1 MKQILIF
8 VLLTI
13 TLLPVKAQVVKG
25 TLKNI
30 ADEPVQYA
38 NLQLLMA
45 GDSTFIAGTVSDK
58 KGNFQLAK
66 PANKELLLKI
76 STVSYQTVWKT
87 IGTKENNKDL
97 GTITLEEDVATL
109 GDVTVTAN
117 RVIQKVDRQIVLPGT
132 VEKEAAVSGLQL
144 LANMGL
150 PRLLV
155 DMQNRNISMADGG
168 SVILRINGIPAQI
181 NDVVM
186 LRPKDVIRIEYH
198 DMPGVQVQADAI
210 IDFIV
215 RRRETGGYLKAYYNN
230 SIPIKS
236 GLTGNGDLAA
246 KINHKLSEW
255 SLYYTAEHRNYEDR
269 WIENRFTYQTPE
281 GEVTGHTKGVPSPFN
296 YLMQTANLAYNYT
309 KPDKRTFNAIFRGN
323 FFNRFGKD
331 ENNTM
336 LSTLTDAILNEKSRS
351 KEFSQSPSLDIY
363 YREFLPKKQMLQV
376 DVVGG
381 LSHTTTYRKHKAELS
396 NEKMADINITDVTG
410 NKYYLIAE
418 ANHYKEWEKLML
430 LTGIKYNYGH
440 TKNEYGGNIKAHTA
454 LDNSDLYMYTMLQ
467 GRVKKFGYGLGVG
480 ASYSY
485 FKGNG
490 KGYKFWT
497 FRPNVMLNYMANR
510 NLSFRYYF
518 FSSPSIPSL
527 SQLSDV
533 EQVQDQFTVLKGNPS
548 LTPYRFYINR
558 LSALFQAKIW
568 QMEVGASHYF
578 AKNPIMSHIYWSDS
592 WGRFISDNLNQSHHQ
607 RTSAYVSG
615 GVRLFKNKLHLN
627 AYGEVVH
634 IDSKGNT
641 FRNQRTY
648 LYGYVNASLYIKNWN
663 VTAWFSS
670 RQKNLYANI
679 ITYNEWP
686 SFNLSVGYKWKQLN
700 AGVDCYGLFYKSTNY
715 RTVDITEGHKQDWN
729 SYIDG
734 SAPVVKLYLQWEIN
748 WGRKSKAARKGIN
761 NSDSDNGIL
770 KVAY

>member
-1 MKQILIF
+1 MKNNLQYVLILLF
-8 VLLTI
+8 VCA
-13 TLLPVKAQVVKG
+13 LPVKAQMVKG
-25 TLKNI
+25 ILKNI
-30 ADEPVQYA
+30 ANEPVEYA

-66 PANKELLLKI
+66 PADKELLLKI
-76 STVSYQTVWKT
+76 STVSYQTVWKA
-87 IGTKENNKDL
+87 IGAKENNKDL
-97 GTITLEEDVATL
+97 GTITLEEDVAAL

-309 KPDKRTFNAIFRGN
+309 KPDKRTFNAIFRGD
-323 FFNRFGKD
+323 FFNRFAKD
-331 ENNTM
+331 ENNTT

-351 KEFSQSPSLDIY
+351 KEFSQRPSLDIY

-381 LSHTTTYRKHKAELS
+381 LNHTTTYRKHKAELS
-396 NEKMADINITDVTG
+396 NGGMTDVNISDVTG

-418 ANHYKEWEKLML
+418 ANHSKEWEKLML

-467 GRVKKFGYGLGVG
+467 GKAKKFGYNLGVG

-485 FKGNG
+485 FKGSG

-497 FRPNVMLNYMANR
+497 FRPNVV
-510 NLSFRYYF
+510 LSYFPNNNILLRYSF
-518 FSSPSIPSL
+518 DSDPNIPSL

-548 LTPYRFYINR
+548 LTPYRAYMNKLSFSYQKSIGYI
-558 LSALFQAKIW
+558 
-568 QMEVGASHYF
+568 EVGATHYL
-578 AKNPIMSHIYWSDS
+578 AKNPIMRYIYYLS
-592 WGRFISDNLNQSHHQ
+592 
-607 RTSAYVSG
+607 SG
-615 GVRLFKNKLHLN
+615 
-627 AYGEVVH
+627 
-634 IDSKGNT
+634 
-641 FRNQRTY
+641 
-648 LYGYVNASLYIKNWN
+648 
-663 VTAWFSS
+663 
-670 RQKNLYANI
+670 
-679 ITYNEWP
+679 
-686 SFNLSVGYKWKQLN
+686 
-700 AGVDCYGLFYKSTNY
+700 
-715 RTVDITEGHKQDWN
+715 
-729 SYIDG
+729 
-734 SAPVVKLYLQWEIN
+734 
-748 WGRKSKAARKGIN
+748 
-761 NSDSDNGIL
+761 
-770 KVAY
+770 